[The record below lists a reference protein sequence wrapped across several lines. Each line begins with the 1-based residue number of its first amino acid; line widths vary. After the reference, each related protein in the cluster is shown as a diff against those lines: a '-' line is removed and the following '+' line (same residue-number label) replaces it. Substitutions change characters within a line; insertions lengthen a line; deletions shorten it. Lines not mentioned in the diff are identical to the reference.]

1 MPDLFLGSPLR
12 LLGTVKDWRPRLA
25 AAVMQ
30 ICQWCGAILIAASQQ
45 FQCYLCPTV
54 TNCRGR
60 ALVVSEGT
68 IPDHRPDSGPER
80 MSVMDA
86 TISAPGKSVAPFS
99 TLFELSNMQL
109 PKFDL
114 SKMEGLEAFRDAA
127 EKGVAQAKDAYEKV
141 KTTAEEASKLLE
153 DAYASS
159 AKSALAYNRKV
170 IEAGRSN
177 VNASLDYALAL
188 MAAKSLSEVVE
199 LSAAHVRDQLAAA
212 IQQAEEFTV
221 IVRNAAT
228 ETVEPIRMGV
238 NKAFQKAA

>member
-1 MPDLFLGSPLR
+1 
-12 LLGTVKDWRPRLA
+12 
-25 AAVMQ
+25 
-30 ICQWCGAILIAASQQ
+30 
-45 FQCYLCPTV
+45 
-54 TNCRGR
+54 
-60 ALVVSEGT
+60 
-68 IPDHRPDSGPER
+68 
-80 MSVMDA
+80 MDA

-199 LSAAHVRDQLAAA
+199 LSAAYVRDQLAAA